1 MEEKVIDILA
11 EVAEKDKTE
20 ITRETKLV
28 EDLELESLDIV
39 TMVAKSD
46 EEFKIDIPDE
56 EIQNL
61 LTVGDAIKF
70 IEKNAA

>member
-39 TMVAKSD
+39 TLVAKIE

>member
-20 ITRETKLV
+20 ITRETNLV

-39 TMVAKSD
+39 TLVAKIE

>member
-1 MEEKVIDILA
+1 MIDILA

-39 TMVAKSD
+39 TLVAKIE